1 MTSFMQ
7 RSARNFVVIKAAR
20 QLRGELEKA
29 GLDNLRAL
37 ADAGKSII
45 GIYLNG
51 CSPEEKKRFRRD
63 TNILL
68 KLGVTPEMV
77 LDAVIGQS
85 EVLTSIMEKRAVYKK
100 DELRNLEAFLKE
112 E

>member
-29 GLDNLRAL
+29 GLDNLRAV

-77 LDAVIGQS
+77 LDELIGQNKELS
-85 EVLTSIMEKRAVYKK
+85 AIMEKKKDYKK
-100 DELRNLEAFLKE
+100 GELRNLEAFLKE
-112 E
+112 S

>member
-1 MTSFMQ
+1 MTSFTQ
-7 RSARNFVVIKAAR
+7 RTARHFVVIKAAR

-29 GLDNLRAL
+29 GLDNLRAI

-77 LDAVIGQS
+77 LDELIGQNKELS
-85 EVLTSIMEKRAVYKK
+85 AIMEKKKDYKK
-100 DELRNLEAFLKE
+100 GELRNLEAFLKE
-112 E
+112 S

>member
-1 MTSFMQ
+1 VTSFMQ

-29 GLDNLRAL
+29 GLDNLRAV

-77 LDAVIGQS
+77 LDELIGQNKELS
-85 EVLTSIMEKRAVYKK
+85 AIMEKKKDYKK
-100 DELRNLEAFLKE
+100 GELRNLEAFLKE
-112 E
+112 S

>member
-1 MTSFMQ
+1 MTSFTQ
-7 RSARNFVVIKAAR
+7 RTARHFVVIKAAR

-29 GLDNLRAL
+29 GLDNLRAI

-45 GIYLNG
+45 GIYLKG

-63 TNILL
+63 TNILV

-85 EVLTSIMEKRAVYKK
+85 EVLTSIMEKRADYKK
-100 DELRNLEAFLKE
+100 SELRNLEAFLKE
-112 E
+112 S